1 MRKNSFPL
9 LFLGFLCLLLP
20 ACDRGGSAGNPPAP
34 AGDPLAAY
42 QWHLRNTGQKTFSQ
56 SAGEAG
62 SDLNI
67 GKTMADGITGA
78 GVIVAVVDT
87 GLEIGHE
94 DLVNNVIP
102 GGSYNFVGKTT
113 DPSPPAIGKDGE
125 YGDHGTSV
133 AGIIA
138 AEANNGKGG
147 SGVASKASLKGFN
160 YLATDAPADEV
171 TSLGGS
177 DRSKDV
183 HVFNMSYGATVNMFI
198 PLSKTEDELW
208 ESTKTLRGGK
218 GGIYVKSSGNGYED
232 VRQEDKSWYAC
243 RRDAAYPD
251 AVKALDVTCEN
262 ATGNE
267 LCGRPELIVIGA
279 YNASGVKS
287 SYSTAGSVLWVSAP
301 GGEYGSASPAI
312 LTTDQS
318 GCDKGYS
325 RRRDLYSVSRPA
337 ANDFEMGE
345 AENDGKYNPGCNYT
359 STFNGTSSAAPN
371 ASGAVALI
379 LQANPNLKRREVK
392 HILARTARPID
403 SGIAAQTLTIAGKPY
418 TAEQGWITNKA
429 NPAYRFHNWYG
440 FGAIDVDA
448 AVTMAKTYQP
458 GTLGEPQQKVY
469 GGDLAHPLAVPDENA
484 DGATARITIPDNLTI
499 EHLSVGVAIDHPNTG
514 ELGIELTSPGGTK
527 SILLNIRSAVK
538 TGLYHFDN
546 GTIIPAPLASNAFYG
561 EKAAGEWT
569 LRIVDG
575 VAGNTGA
582 LKYFALG
589 ILGY

>member
-1 MRKNSFPL
+1 MRKKSFPL
-9 LFLGFLCLLLP
+9 LFLGCFCLFLP

-42 QWHLRNTGQKTFSQ
+42 QWHLKNTGQKTFSQ
-56 SAGEAG
+56 SAGAAG
-62 SDLNI
+62 SDMNMSQATAT
-67 GKTMADGITGA
+67 GVTGA
-78 GVIVAVVDT
+78 GVIVAVVDS

-94 DLVNNVIP
+94 DLVNNVVP
-102 GGSYNFVGKTT
+102 GGSYNFVDKTA
-113 DPSPPAIGKDGE
+113 DPSPPAISKDGE

-147 SGVASKASLKGFN
+147 SGVAPRASLKGFN
-160 YLATDAPADEV
+160 ALATDAPADEIA
-171 TSLGGS
+171 SLGGS
-177 DRSKDV
+177 DRSKDA
-183 HVFNMSYGATVNMFI
+183 HIFNMSFGEDTNRFV
-198 PLSKTEDELW
+198 PLSQTAQELL
-208 ESTKTLRGGK
+208 ESTKILRGGK
-218 GGIYVKSSGNGYED
+218 GGIYVKSAGNGYD
-232 VRQEDKSWYAC
+232 DIRMEDKSWYNC
-243 RRDAAYPD
+243 RQDPAYPE
-251 AVKALDVTCEN
+251 ALKALDVTCQN
-262 ATGNE
+262 ATGDE
-267 LCGRPELIVIGA
+267 MCGRPELIVVGA
-279 YNASGVKS
+279 YNALGVKS

-301 GGEYGSASPAI
+301 GGEFGSDSPAI

-325 RRRDLYSVSRPA
+325 RRRDLYSASQPP
-337 ANDFEMGE
+337 ANDFQTGE
-345 AENDGKYNPGCNYT
+345 AQNDGKHNPGCNYT
-359 STFNGTSSAAPN
+359 SAFNGTSSAAPN

-379 LQANPNLKRREVK
+379 LQANPSLTRREVK

-403 SGIAAQTLTIAGKPY
+403 TGIAARTLTISGKPY
-418 TAEQGWITNKA
+418 VAEQGWVANTA

-448 AVTMAKTYQP
+448 AVAMARTYQA
-458 GTLGEPQQKVY
+458 GTLGETQQKLY
-469 GGDLAHPLAVPDENA
+469 GGDLAEPLAVPDENA
-484 DGATARITIPDNLTI
+484 DGATARITVPDNLTV

-538 TGLYHFDN
+538 TGLYHLED
-546 GTIIPAPLASNAFYG
+546 GSIIPAPLTGNAFYG

-575 VAGNTGA
+575 VPGNTGS

-589 ILGY
+589 VLGY